1 MYAGN
6 SQRELVKKFV
16 SILKRD
22 IPQIYWVLVSEAST
36 YLGLWPCVVFL
47 EELPE
52 Y

>member
-1 MYAGN
+1 MYAGS
-6 SQRELVKKFV
+6 SQREFVKKFV

-22 IPQIYWVLVSEAST
+22 IPRIHWVLGSKAST
-36 YLGLWPCVVFL
+36 YLGLWPCVAFL